1 MSAIQ
6 AGARQVHCTVNGIG
20 ERAGNASLEEIT
32 MAINIRNDIYK
43 YTNNINTKLINLV
56 SKMS

>member
-1 MSAIQ
+1 
-6 AGARQVHCTVNGIG
+6 
-20 ERAGNASLEEIT
+20 

-56 SKMS
+56 SKIVEKYTGFSSIKAIVGKNAFTHESVFINTG